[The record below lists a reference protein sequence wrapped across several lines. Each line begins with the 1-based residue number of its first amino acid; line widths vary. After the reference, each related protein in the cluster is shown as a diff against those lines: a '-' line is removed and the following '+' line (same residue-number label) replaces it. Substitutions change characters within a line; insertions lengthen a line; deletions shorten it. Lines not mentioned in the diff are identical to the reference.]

1 MEINMRNAE
10 KLKAALYILGMAEV
24 RRFKSLPDIPE
35 PRSEK
40 YLAAREELLSTET
53 EAPRRFLTPKK
64 AIAVILVAALLLAAT
79 ACAVIKPIR
88 NFFVEVFDEY
98 IRVEPIIPEIPDNSE
113 ETENPDASDDDK
125 DHEDNKDTA
134 ESIPTTIETV
144 YMITVPEEFMLI
156 EESQTVDLIM
166 NVWMNSD
173 SYMIVYE
180 QTTLIGNDISLDNS
194 NAEYSEI
201 IIENK
206 TVFKYL
212 SNGMYIL
219 MWVEHGYLFSLSCSD
234 TVPWET
240 IEGMVKGL
248 APEEKATP

>member
-1 MEINMRNAE
+1 MKKINRKE
-10 KLKAALYILGMAEV
+10 LCEALLFVEMTKV
-24 RRFKSLPDIPE
+24 RKIEAMPDIPE

-40 YLAAREELLSTET
+40 YLAAKEELLSTET

-88 NFFVEVFDEY
+88 EFFVEVFDEY

-134 ESIPTTIETV
+134 ESIPKTIETV
-144 YMITVPEEFMLI
+144 YTVTVPEEFMLI
-156 EESQTVDLIM
+156 EDTRFDITVSIL
-166 NVWMNSD
+166 WMDPEGN
-173 SYMIVYE
+173 MVLLQ
-180 QTTLIGNDISLDNS
+180 QTTLEGNDLRFDGTD
-194 NAEYSEI
+194 AENEEI
-201 IIENK
+201 TVDGQN
-206 TVFKYL
+206 VFKHY
-212 SNGMYIL
+212 SDGMYIL
-219 MWVEHGYLFSLSCSD
+219 MWVEHGYLFTLSCTD

-240 IEGMVKGL
+240 IVNMVINL
-248 APEEKATP
+248 APEKQ

>member
-1 MEINMRNAE
+1 MKKINRKE
-10 KLKAALYILGMAEV
+10 LCEALLFVEMTKV
-24 RRFKSLPDIPE
+24 RKIEAMPDIPE

-40 YLAAREELLSTET
+40 YLAAKEELLSTET

-88 NFFVEVFDEY
+88 EFFVEVFDEY

-134 ESIPTTIETV
+134 ESIPKTIETAYTV
-144 YMITVPEEFMLI
+144 TVPEEFMLI
-156 EESQTVDLIM
+156 DNSISEYSIM
-166 NVWMNSD
+166 SFWMDELGSI
-173 SYMIVYE
+173 IVYE
-180 QTTLIGNDISLDNS
+180 QDILDEKAEIRVN
-194 NAEYSEI
+194 NGEYSEI
-201 IIENK
+201 LIENK
-206 TVFKYL
+206 TVFKLY
-212 SNGMYIL
+212 SKGMYIL
-219 MWVEHGYLFSLSCSD
+219 MWVEHGYLFSLSCTD

-248 APEEKATP
+248 VPEEKATP